1 VLCGC
6 DGLTTRARDDR
17 RAPPPHQ
24 ETWAWA
30 RESSQSAVLG
40 PRCRLGRLRRCAP
53 ASRNAWTVMRRELE
67 TWRPE
72 ICVRRIITKA
82 VAAQGDDAHN
92 LRMPGQSMY
101 PISLWHGMRM
111 MRMQQKFLKTTRNGL
126 LPFW

>member
-1 VLCGC
+1 MLCGC

-82 VAAQGDDAHN
+82 DDHDDARTTYGCLGN
-92 LRMPGQSMY
+92 LCTRY
-101 PISLWHGMRM
+101 LYGMACA
-111 MRMQQKFLKTTRNGL
+111 
-126 LPFW
+126 

>member
-1 VLCGC
+1 MLCGC

-82 VAAQGDDAHN
+82 EITMT
-92 LRMPGQSMY
+92 R
-101 PISLWHGMRM
+101 
-111 MRMQQKFLKTTRNGL
+111 TTYGCL
-126 LPFW
+126 G

>member
-1 VLCGC
+1 MLCGC

-82 VAAQGDDAHN
+82 VTRTTYGCMGN
-92 LRMPGQSMY
+92 LCTRYLYGM
-101 PISLWHGMRM
+101 LGMRM

>member
-1 VLCGC
+1 MLCGC

-82 VAAQGDDAHN
+82 EMTRTTYGCLGN
-92 LRMPGQSMY
+92 LSSMY

>member
-1 VLCGC
+1 
-6 DGLTTRARDDR
+6 
-17 RAPPPHQ
+17 
-24 ETWAWA
+24 
-30 RESSQSAVLG
+30 
-40 PRCRLGRLRRCAP
+40 
-53 ASRNAWTVMRRELE
+53 MRRELE

-82 VAAQGDDAHN
+82 DDHDDAHN
-92 LRMPGQSMY
+92 LRMPGLVSLGNLCT

>member
-1 VLCGC
+1 MPRGGWWVLCGC

-82 VAAQGDDAHN
+82 DN
-92 LRMPGQSMY
+92 KMTR
-101 PISLWHGMRM
+101 
-111 MRMQQKFLKTTRNGL
+111 TTYGCL
-126 LPFW
+126 G